1 MCVFFFFCF
10 FGANNISVSYEKQK
24 KKKLKLCMRKSSA
37 TDCNAALLVLFGL
50 VKAVWL
56 SVHCTNLKI
65 SNSRNGHITASRSC
79 DNKHT
84 KHIKYLLVVSVTRV
98 WIRVTV
104 KRSEGLYFW
113 SQDDIRTKNK
123 EVSSV

>member
-1 MCVFFFFCF
+1 MLITFLFPMK
-10 FGANNISVSYEKQK
+10 YKK

-56 SVHCTNLKI
+56 SVHCTNSKI
-65 SNSRNGHITASRSC
+65 SNSRNGHITTSRSC

-113 SQDDIRTKNK
+113 PQDDIRTKNK